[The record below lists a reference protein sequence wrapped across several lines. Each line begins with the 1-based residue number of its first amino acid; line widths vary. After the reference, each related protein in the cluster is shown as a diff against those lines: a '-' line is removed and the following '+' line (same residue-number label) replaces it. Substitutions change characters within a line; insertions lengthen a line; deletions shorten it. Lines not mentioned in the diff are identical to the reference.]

1 MRTLA
6 WTLLCSSVTDKE
18 PQEGLGQGKDVS
30 VTRVILTSVQ
40 KTSCFRGGEDL
51 ERMEMLNCWE
61 KALGRQRMHGSCF
74 KYSLSRKDLLH
85 VHIRLLLKRR
95 AISVPDRTY
104 TKVTFPLT
112 TDIADVSTERFLR

>member
-40 KTSCFRGGEDL
+40 KSVFGRGGFREAGDVEL
-51 ERMEMLNCWE
+51 
-61 KALGRQRMHGSCF
+61 LGEG
-74 KYSLSRKDLLH
+74 
-85 VHIRLLLKRR
+85 
-95 AISVPDRTY
+95 TG
-104 TKVTFPLT
+104 
-112 TDIADVSTERFLR
+112 